1 MTNEEKISRI
11 RYLVD
16 FLNTCADEY
25 YNGAS
30 PTLSDAQYDALFDE
44 LTDLEAETGVVLA
57 ASPTQRVGF
66 EVLGEL
72 PKVTHSIPLLSLAK
86 TKDPADIENM
96 VKENPGYL
104 ALKIDGLTVELLF
117 KDGVLKEAST
127 RGDGTVGELI
137 THNARVFKD
146 IPKVIPYKDM
156 LRIAGEA
163 YIDINTFNSI
173 NEKIEN
179 DEDKYSTPR
188 NLAAGSVRQLDS
200 AVCKERNV
208 CFMPFNVLEGLNDI
222 TSRSKRIDK
231 LSEFGFSRI
240 PSFSLSTEDTAETIR
255 SYIFKLKDKA
265 KENSLPIDGIVFFY
279 DDAVYS
285 SSLGRTAHHFRDG
298 IAFKFGDPHF
308 ETTLKAID
316 WSISR
321 TGQLTPIALFDAVE
335 IDNTVVERAS
345 LHNMTFVKD
354 LKLKIGDRIM
364 VSKRNMIIPHVEENL
379 DGKERADYSISYP
392 HFCPVCGSP
401 TTVLS
406 TENNKRTVEV
416 LYCKNSDC
424 AGKNIKKFS
433 HFVSKHALNID
444 GLSEQTLEKFIKNGW
459 LNNLR
464 DIFTLS
470 RYEEQIVGME
480 GFGRKSYDNLITA
493 IENAKSTTLSNLLVA
508 MNIDLIGK
516 SAAKLIEDCF
526 SGSVEELLSA
536 IEKDYD
542 FTAIE
547 GFGEIMSNNLKKWF
561 SVPNNIAE
569 FKAIAEL
576 LNIGKKETTVNTES
590 LFFGK
595 KVVITG
601 TFASFTRDRLTEML
615 TSLGAKVSGSVSSKT
630 DFVLCGENAGS
641 KLQKAKSLSVTVL
654 SEEEILKEL
663 QILQ

>member
-16 FLNTCADEY
+16 FLNECADEY

-30 PTLSDAQYDALFDE
+30 PTLSDAQYDALYDE
-44 LTDLEAETGVVLA
+44 LTALEAETGVILA

-72 PKVTHSIPLLSLAK
+72 PKVTHAIPLLSLAK
-86 TKDPADIENM
+86 TKDPTDIESM

-117 KDGVLKEAST
+117 EDSILKEAST

-137 THNARVFKD
+137 THNAKVFKD
-146 IPKVIPYKDM
+146 IPKVIPYKGL
-156 LRIAGEA
+156 LRVTGEA
-163 YIDINTFNSI
+163 YIDINTFNAI

-179 DEDKYSTPR
+179 DEEKYSTPR

-208 CFMPFNVLEGLNDI
+208 CFMPFNVLEGFEDI
-222 TSRSKRIDK
+222 SSRTKRIDK

-240 PSFSLSTEDTAETIR
+240 PSVTLKTTDTSNTISDAISRLKETAN
-255 SYIFKLKDKA
+255 KNA
-265 KENSLPIDGIVFFY
+265 VPIDGIVFFY

-285 SSLGRTAHHFRDG
+285 ASLGRTAHHFRDG

-308 ETTLKAID
+308 ETVLKDIE

-345 LHNMTFVKD
+345 LHNMTFIKD
-354 LKLKIGDRIM
+354 LKLKPKDRIM

-379 DGKERADYSISYP
+379 DGKTREEYILSYP
-392 HFCPVCGSP
+392 QCCPVCGNP
-401 TTVLS
+401 TTVS
-406 TENNKRTVEV
+406 TTVNNTRTVEV

-424 AGKNIKKFS
+424 PGKNIKKFT
-433 HFVSKHALNID
+433 HFVSKPALNID
-444 GLSEQTLEKFIKNGW
+444 GLSEQSIEKFIKCGW
-459 LNNLR
+459 LNLLR
-464 DIFTLS
+464 DIFKLNQ
-470 RYEEQIVGME
+470 YEDQIVNME
-480 GFGRKSYDNLITA
+480 GFGRKSYDNLISA
-493 IENAKSTTLSNLLVA
+493 IENSKNTTLSNFLVA

-516 SAAKLIEDCF
+516 SAAKLIEERF
-526 SGSVEELLSA
+526 SGSVDELLSA
-536 IEKDYD
+536 VNGGYD
-542 FTAIE
+542 FTEIE
-547 GFGEIMSNNLKKWF
+547 GFGEIMSSNIIKWF
-561 SVPNNIAE
+561 SDPNNLNE

-576 LNIGKKETTVNTES
+576 LNIKQTEKNINTES
-590 LFFGK
+590 IFFGK
-595 KVVITG
+595 KIAITG
-601 TFASFTRDRLTEML
+601 TFESFTRDELTERLTA
-615 TSLGAKVSGSVSSKT
+615 LGAKVSGSVSSKT
-630 DFVLCGENAGS
+630 DYVLCGENAGS

-663 QILQ
+663 